1 MRLESVARSESGVVR
16 NGANT
21 PLEPGPR
28 DLLLQGII
36 FDQPLPKGWSE
47 AAQRAIAETGWA
59 G

>member
-1 MRLESVARSESGVVR
+1 VR